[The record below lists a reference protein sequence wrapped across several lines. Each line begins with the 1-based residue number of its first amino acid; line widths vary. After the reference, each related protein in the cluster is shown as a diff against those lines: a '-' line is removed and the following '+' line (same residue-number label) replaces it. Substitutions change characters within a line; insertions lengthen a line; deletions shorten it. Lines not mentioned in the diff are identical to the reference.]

1 MAAAVNRDYFEV
13 TGRTPLCGTIQPQGN
28 KNEAMPV
35 LAACCLTDEP
45 MFIENVPPIEDV
57 RKVEEM
63 LQHLGVSIAAREGD
77 LRQTLTIH
85 AEKDPGTDLA
95 AEIAGKLR
103 GSLTFAGPLLA
114 RCGRVLLRRPGGDK
128 IGRRRLDTHFM
139 ALEALGVRIRELDDG
154 LELKARKM
162 KGADILLD
170 EASVTATENTV
181 MAAVLAEG
189 KTTIRNAASEP
200 HVQGL
205 CRLLIKMGAK
215 IQGVGSNILEI
226 QGVKKLKGCRYRIG
240 PDYLE
245 VGSFISLAAC
255 TKGEILIKDADLASL
270 RMIRMNFE
278 RLGIKTVPQGRD
290 LLVPAK
296 QSRKIQT
303 DLGGAIPKIDDS
315 PWPGFP
321 ADMTSVA
328 LVTATQCRGTVLI
341 HEKMFESR
349 LYFTDPLINMG
360 AAIVLCDPH
369 RAVVIGPEK
378 LRKARLVSPDIR
390 AGMAMLIA
398 ALCAEGTSTIENVQQ
413 IDRGFADID
422 TRLQKL
428 GARIE
433 RHSYVAES

>member
-1 MAAAVNRDYFEV
+1 V
-13 TGRTPLCGTIQPQGN
+13 TGRTPLTGTIQPQGN
-28 KNEAMPV
+28 KNEALPV
-35 LAACCLTDEP
+35 LAACCLTEEP
-45 MFIENVPPIEDV
+45 MYIENVPPIEDV

-63 LQHLGVSIAAREGD
+63 LDHLGVSITAREGE
-77 LRQTLTIH
+77 LRQTLTIV
-85 AEKDPGTDLA
+85 AAKKPGNDLTV
-95 AEIAGKLR
+95 ETAGKLR
-103 GSLTFAGPLLA
+103 GSLTFAGPLIA
-114 RCGRVLLRRPGGDK
+114 RCGSVTLRRPGGDR

-139 ALEALGVRIRELDDG
+139 ALEALGVRIRETEEG
-154 LELKARKM
+154 IHLKARKLV
-162 KGADILLD
+162 GADILLD

-205 CRLLIKMGAK
+205 CRLLNKMGAK
-215 IQGVGSNILEI
+215 IKGIGSNILEI
-226 QGVKKLKGCRYRIG
+226 QGVKRLSGTRHRLG

-245 VGSFISLAAC
+245 VGSFIALAAC
-255 TKGEILIKDADLASL
+255 TRGELLIKDADLPNL
-270 RMIRMNFE
+270 RMIRLNFQ
-278 RLGIKTVPQGRD
+278 RLGIETIAQGRN

-296 QSRKIQT
+296 QKRKIVP
-303 DLGGAIPKIDDS
+303 DWGGAIPKIDDG

-328 LVTATQCRGTVLI
+328 LVTATQCRGTILI

-378 LRKARLVSPDIR
+378 LRRARLVSPDIR

-398 ALCAEGTSTIENVQQ
+398 ALSAEGTSTIDNVIQ
-413 IDRGFADID
+413 IDRGFAHID
-422 TRLQKL
+422 SRLQAL
-428 GARIE
+428 GAKIQ
-433 RHSYVAES
+433 RHHYQPAGDS